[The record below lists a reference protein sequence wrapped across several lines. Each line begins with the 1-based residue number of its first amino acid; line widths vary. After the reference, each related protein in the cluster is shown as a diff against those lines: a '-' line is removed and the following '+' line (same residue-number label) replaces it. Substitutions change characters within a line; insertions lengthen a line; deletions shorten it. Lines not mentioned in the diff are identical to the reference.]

1 MNTFKFL
8 SLAAAVAVIGFIA
21 AAPQAQAQIDVDT
34 PLEPMCPYGYYDYAP
49 YACAPYGY
57 YGPEWFTGGLFLGA
71 GPWLHGHEGFRGS
84 EDHRFDASRGDGRDH
99 AGAMEYHGGGHEG
112 GFEGGH
118 AGGFQGGHEGGGGGG
133 HEGGGGGG
141 HGGGGGGHR

>member
-1 MNTFKFL
+1 MKTFKSL
-8 SLAAAVAVIGFIA
+8 SLAAAVAVIGFTA
-21 AAPQAQAQIDVDT
+21 AAPQAQAQID
-34 PLEPMCPYGYYDYAP
+34 LEPMCPYGYYDYAP

-57 YGPEWFTGGLFLGA
+57 YGPEWFTGGIFLGT
-71 GPWLHGHEGFRGS
+71 GPWSHGHEGFRGS
-84 EDHRFDASRGDGRDH
+84 EDHRFDASRGEGRDH
-99 AGAMEYHGGGHEG
+99 GGAMEDHGGGHEG

-118 AGGFQGGHEGGGGGG
+118 AGGFEGGHEGG